1 MSGRGKEPSD
11 EKGVARLVAALA
23 PATPANPRPF
33 CFLPNGPRGF
43 TSTTSRRLQEENK
56 RLPTGRPAGRPLI
69 GSRCAVHKRR
79 RPSRQD
85 NKSACGCRVRLS
97 FLPLVLHRRLYNCG
111 TVIANCH
118 SELLPLR
125 QLMSYSCSFARL
137 LAVTSAA
144 AATAVAASV
153 IGRERFVCP
162 PSFADSRSHRLSHEI
177 TASRQTAGQSA
188 CSRSYR
194 ESSTEPVRKRNAA
207 APKRSVR
214 WRRYS
219 TKENTSVSE
228 TVTTLHATC
237 IGDRGRTRVVK
248 IEVFALCVR

>member
-1 MSGRGKEPSD
+1 MVP
-11 EKGVARLVAALA
+11 VASLRLHHDGYKKRTSVCL
-23 PATPANPRPF
+23 PA
-33 CFLPNGPRGF
+33 
-43 TSTTSRRLQEENK
+43 
-56 RLPTGRPAGRPLI
+56 GRPAGRPLI